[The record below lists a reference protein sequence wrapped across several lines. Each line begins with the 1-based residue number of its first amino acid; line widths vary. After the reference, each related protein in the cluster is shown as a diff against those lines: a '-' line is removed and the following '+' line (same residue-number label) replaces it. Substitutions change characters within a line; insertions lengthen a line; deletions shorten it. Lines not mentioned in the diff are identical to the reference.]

1 MSEVKRYNNGYND
14 EWCHGGLVG
23 CKEDAN
29 GRLVKYKDYAALK
42 SERDALANENLAI
55 KAKIAIHAGGFSVCP
70 VCSHEEPSE
79 SDDIVWMVNETPT
92 PATDAYINAVWA
104 EGAGA
109 VAEYHKERF
118 EFIKN
123 TRHDIANEHKAAYLC
138 ALDVAAQLRAG
149 E

>member
-1 MSEVKRYNNGYND
+1 MSEVKRYGYLGIVEEQD
-14 EWCHGGLVG
+14 GEVVKH
-23 CKEDAN
+23 EDY
-29 GRLVKYKDYAALK
+29 VALK
-42 SERDALANENLAI
+42 AKCDALAAENGALKNAMMVTLDHVDVMDSGS
-55 KAKIAIHAGGFSVCP
+55 AGVVAMIAFDALHS
-70 VCSHEEPSE
+70 
-79 SDDIVWMVNETPT
+79 NKT
-92 PATDAYINAVWA
+92 PATDAYINAVRA